1 MCQKNNIP
9 INKIHFYIVKY
20 IYTKNADAQKPIIVI
35 DSHIGK
41 DEENVEGIMGQ
52 QFLNEFFDLQNA
64 GKTECEVWINTQGG
78 KVMEAMN
85 IAGVISSSPMKVT
98 TLNIGVAASC
108 GGWLQLSGE
117 TVKMMDYSIFMCH
130 NPHGGDEDKA
140 SEVMTNSIAKLISEG
155 SGRNGKPKLSMNE
168 ATDLMNK
175 TTFLTADECYN
186 LGLCDEVIA
195 SGNNDYQFAEMN
207 DKWQAGKLYLNTL
220 KINTM
225 SEINLSKIT
234 NVLELEA
241 DASVSEVAKAI
252 SNIKNELKLATDKVA
267 SFDAIKNELE
277 LAKVKNMEDAAK
289 IEQLQND
296 LDGLEAEKKAKEDAE
311 ADNNCD
317 AMLNTYVNKIGKDNL
332 PLWKETVKTLGLD
345 ATKNLLDK
353 MPLNAVATKVSELVV
368 KSNNVSTVV
377 NTIAAANAEKRR
389 LAGKQ

>member
-1 MCQKNNIP
+1 MF
-9 INKIHFYIVKY
+9 HFYIVKY

-52 QFLNEFFDLQNA
+52 QFLNEFFELQNA

-130 NPHGGDEDKA
+130 NPHGTDDDKA

-155 SGRNGKPKLSMNE
+155 SGRNGKPKLTME
-168 ATDLMNK
+168 QATDLMNK
-175 TTFLTADECYN
+175 TTFLTADECYD
-186 LGLCDEVIA
+186 LGLCDEVVS
-195 SGNNDYQFAEMN
+195 SGNNDYHFAEMN

-220 KINTM
+220 NTNKM

-234 NVLELEA
+234 NVLELES
-241 DASVSEVAKAI
+241 DASVTEVAKAI
-252 SNIKNELKLATDKVA
+252 TNIKNELKLATEKVA
-267 SFDAIKNELE
+267 TFDAIKNELD
-277 LAKVKNMEDAAK
+277 LSKAKNMEDAAK

-296 LDGLEAEKKAKEDAE
+296 VNGLQEEKKAREDAE
-311 ADNNCD
+311 AEKNCD
-317 AMLNTYVNKIGKDNL
+317 TMLNEYVNKIGKDNL
-332 PLWKETVKTLGLD
+332 PLWKETVKTLGLE

-353 MPLNAVATKVSELVV
+353 MPLNMTATKVTDLTDKKTGAVE
-368 KSNNVSTVV
+368 VV
-377 NTIAAANAEKRR
+377 NTIAAANAAKRR
-389 LAGKQ
+389 AAGKQ